1 MALGKDQ
8 IKKAYSEKNL
18 SLFKKIKNVL
28 TSPTKFYNSVKS
40 EKGFKSPMIYLLV
53 MSLLSTVLS
62 TVYTLVFPSSF
73 LGVTVPTSLEASII
87 GILDAFVIGIIAT
100 FLIVGLF
107 HVFVYLLGGKNGFL
121 QTFKSNVYGST
132 PSYIFGWIPYVNI
145 VAAVYTL
152 FYLIPKGISMQHNM
166 SMGRAVL
173 AVVLPI
179 IIILVLVFVLFAAFF
194 VVLLSALSSGQFS
207 APPV

>member
-1 MALGKDQ
+1 MALSK
-8 IKKAYSEKNL
+8 SEKNL
-18 SLFKKIKNVL
+18 SFSDKIKTAL

-40 EKGFKSPMIYLLV
+40 EKGFKSPMIYLLL
-53 MSLLSTVLS
+53 MSLLSIVLS
-62 TVYTLVFPSSF
+62 TAFTLVFPPSLF
-73 LGVTVPTSLEASII
+73 GVTVPTSLEASII
-87 GILDAFVIGIIAT
+87 SIPIAFVIGIIAT
-100 FLIVGLF
+100 FIIAGIV
-107 HVFVYLLGGKNGFL
+107 HIFVYLLGGKNGFL

-132 PSYIFGWIPYVNI
+132 PSYLFGWIPFVNL
-145 VAAVYTL
+145 VVGLYSL
-152 FYLIPKGISMQHNM
+152 LYLIPKGISMQHNM

-179 IIILVLVFVLFAAFF
+179 IIVLVLVFVLFAAFF